1 MKEAL
6 KKITDIVND
15 ICVGALADNPR
26 DFYRGYLM
34 ALEDN
39 GKISRE
45 DRFMLIRF
53 YDSLMTDRIFM
64 YKG

>member
-1 MKEAL
+1 MEEAL

-15 ICVGALADNPR
+15 MCVGALTDNPR
-26 DFYRGYLM
+26 GFYMGYLM

-53 YDSLMTDRIFM
+53 YDSLMTDKIFM
-64 YKG
+64 YKE

>member
-15 ICVGALADNPR
+15 MCVGALTDNPR
-26 DFYRGYLM
+26 YFYRGYLM
-34 ALEDN
+34 ALEDT

-53 YDSLMTDRIFM
+53 YDSLMDDRIFM